1 MAERPGVHQ
10 RGTYVALVYGL
21 YQARRT
27 GVLEVRSGRAWRRL
41 YVASGNAV
49 WYASDKVEEELART
63 LVKEGLVPQ
72 QKMQSLL
79 SARSPFEPL
88 SERLLTQGLVRPEV
102 LRAHR
107 LQQLGPAV
115 SAPLAW
121 EGGEWSFHSRDS
133 LSLDAIDGALF
144 PDCHVLRELWTGV
157 PNFVQM
163 QEALLAVGAE
173 SGRTLVPRAQL
184 PGVLDSL
191 GLSGPLGGLPDV
203 LGQGTSIEKLFQAI
217 PDRSGHLMQLL
228 WFLWNCDVLVD
239 PEAPTDQVKT
249 LLAAGADHPLA
260 VKVQQELRR
269 SREAEATASARRLAT
284 VDREAKEKRAALASE
299 KRKKEAPP
307 SGPARRVA
315 TGERPSEPAEKD
327 QQAEH
332 LSRLIRTAHE
342 HRMGKDFYAF
352 FDLSKTS
359 TTEDVRAAYERLTR
373 GWNSASEDQR
383 LSEEDYGRVKEL
395 LYAAQLVWQTLADA
409 NSRKE
414 YDQRLL
420 AGTAPRLDSQL
431 EMLMAANRAQ
441 GDRQEL
447 KERLDSDKGKSEAPG
462 GPAHT
467 AARDLMRR
475 GNYED
480 AVGELREARKGA
492 GSSASVLADLGWCT
506 WKVHKALIPEGQQ
519 ESAEDLLLLAQ
530 TFDSSH
536 GKTMEYLCR
545 MAREKGDSV
554 GTVLWTQR
562 LLKAHPRSRWG
573 LEMQGKLR
581 SEGLMPD
588 AGKSTKG
595 GR

>member
-1 MAERPGVHQ
+1 MTERPGVHQ

-21 YQARRT
+21 YQASRT

-41 YVASGNAV
+41 YVAAGNAV
-49 WYASDKVEEELART
+49 WYASDKVEEELGRT
-63 LVKEGLVPQ
+63 LVKAGLVPQ

-88 SERLLTQGLVRPEV
+88 SERLLSQGLVRPEV

-121 EGGEWSFHSRDS
+121 EGGEWTFHSRDS
-133 LSLDAIDGALF
+133 LSLDAIDSSLF
-144 PDCHVLRELWTGV
+144 PDCHVLKELWTGV

-163 QEALLAVGAE
+163 QEAMLAVGAE
-173 SGRTLVPRAQL
+173 SGRALVPKPQL
-184 PGVLDSL
+184 SGVLDSL
-191 GLSGPLGGLPDV
+191 GLSGPLRGLPEV
-203 LGQGTSIEKLFQAI
+203 LGQGNSVEKLFQAI

-239 PEAPTDQVKT
+239 PDVATDQVKS
-249 LLAAGADHPLA
+249 LLAAGTDHSLA
-260 VKVQQELRR
+260 VQVQQDERR
-269 SREAEATASARRLAT
+269 SREAEATASARRSAA
-284 VDREAKEKRAALASE
+284 VGREAKEKRAAAMAVEKAKNAPKAS
-299 KRKKEAPP
+299 
-307 SGPARRVA
+307 ARPTKQNTA
-315 TGERPSEPAEKD
+315 KRPSQPPGQDE
-327 QQAEH
+327 QAEH

-359 TTEDVRAAYERLTR
+359 TTEDVRSAYERLTR
-373 GWNSASEDQR
+373 GWNAASDDRR

-431 EMLMAANRAQ
+431 EMLMAASRAK
-441 GDRQEL
+441 GDQQEL
-447 KERLDSDKGKSEAPG
+447 RSRAKRKSEAPG
-462 GPAHT
+462 GPLHSE
-467 AARDLMRR
+467 ARDLMR
-475 GNYED
+475 GGDYSGALEK
-480 AVGELREARKGA
+480 LREVRGGA
-492 GSSASVLADLGWCT
+492 GSNASVLSDLGWCT
-506 WKVHKALIPEGQQ
+506 WKVHKAMIPDGQQ
-519 ESAEDLLLLAQ
+519 EAAEDLLLLAQ
-530 TFDSSH
+530 TFDPSH
-536 GKTMEYLCR
+536 SKTMEYLCR
-545 MAREKGDSV
+545 MAREKGDSASM
-554 GTVLWTQR
+554 VLWLQR
-562 LLKAHPRSRWG
+562 LLKEHPRSRWG

-581 SEGLMPD
+581 SEGLMPQ
-588 AGKSTKG
+588 AGKSPKKG